1 MSSQNYPES
10 SAVQPEME
18 ENESFGEM
26 LAGFD
31 KSHPRKSE
39 EGGNRQIEATVV
51 AVTAES
57 VFLDIGY
64 KTEGV
69 LPVTAFAEG
78 KVPVV
83 GDRMLVSS
91 KGRNEE
97 GYYDLSKIKVAQPK
111 DWGSLEAGVCG

>member
-1 MSSQNYPES
+1 MEFLIMSSQNYPES

-39 EGGNRQIEATVV
+39 ESGSRQIEATVV
-51 AVTAES
+51 AVTAKS

-69 LPVTAFAEG
+69 LPVTAFADG

-83 GDRMLVSS
+83 GDRMLVTS

-97 GYYDLSKIKVAQPK
+97 GYYDLSKIKV
-111 DWGSLEAGVCG
+111 